1 MADEVLAVE
10 SVPLEEDFD
19 TLVASLAIDD
29 TLEDKLAKLKKN
41 VDEKL
46 ADYVDVKHIE
56 KDEDFKAAKKYRAAV
71 NDVKKPIEA
80 QRKAAKKKYSDLLK
94 TFDKT
99 IGEITAPID
108 KLSDEY
114 KAEIDRYDG
123 ECRARRLA
131 ALSGHYYD
139 LAGEMGPLVP
149 YERIAD
155 DKWLNASFGEV
166 KAKNI
171 IERRVGELL
180 HQFKFVNGL
189 DYADESEKAWAVAW
203 WTRTLPADSGEVAAA
218 VAAHRE
224 EAAKAASLVSTYEQ
238 ATASEPEPEPAPLPP
253 DPEPMPVEEPEP
265 PLGVPRCVRVVP
277 SRPEPD
283 VAEDAAPAPQRGY
296 RVVIECATADELRRV
311 RAVMVENGIHGYVER
326 MWDMEEKNLP
336 PLRTPEQRR
345 EAMAK
350 AVHTRRERAAFKAAC
365 KAGNIPPE
373 VAIEAPIAAKLKVEE
388 FARSFPGIGPVTA
401 QKIVEACHIRDGRSV
416 SGLGYMQGP
425 RLVEAIKSHMTA
437 KEDGQ

>member
-10 SVPLEEDFD
+10 AVPLEEDFD

-29 TLEDKLAKLKKN
+29 TLEDKLAKLNKN

-56 KDEDFKAAKKYRAAV
+56 NDDDFKAAKKYRAAV
-71 NDVKKPIEA
+71 NAVKEPIEE

-114 KAEIDRYDG
+114 KAEIDLYDG
-123 ECRARRLA
+123 ECRKRRLT
-131 ALSGHYYD
+131 ALKGHYYD

-189 DYADESEKAWAVAW
+189 DYADESEKAWAIAW
-203 WTRTLPADSGEVAAA
+203 WTRTLPMDSGEVAAA

-224 EAAKAASLVSTYEQ
+224 EVAKAASLVSTYEQ
-238 ATASEPEPEPAPLPP
+238 ATASKPEPVPLDPEPVPAEQPEPE
-253 DPEPMPVEEPEP
+253 DPF
-265 PLGVPRCVRVVP
+265 GGPRCVRVVP
-277 SRPEPD
+277 SRPEPE

-311 RAVMVENGIHGYVER
+311 RAVMVDNGIHGHVER
-326 MWDMEEKNLP
+326 M
-336 PLRTPEQRR
+336 
-345 EAMAK
+345 
-350 AVHTRRERAAFKAAC
+350 
-365 KAGNIPPE
+365 
-373 VAIEAPIAAKLKVEE
+373 
-388 FARSFPGIGPVTA
+388 
-401 QKIVEACHIRDGRSV
+401 
-416 SGLGYMQGP
+416 
-425 RLVEAIKSHMTA
+425 
-437 KEDGQ
+437 

>member
-10 SVPLEEDFD
+10 AVPLEEDFD

-29 TLEDKLAKLKKN
+29 TLEDKLSRLKKE

-46 ADYVDVKHIE
+46 ADYRDVKHIE

-108 KLSDEY
+108 RLSDEY

-203 WTRTLPADSGEVAAA
+203 WTRTLPMDSGEVAAA

-224 EAAKAASLVSTYEQ
+224 EVARAAALVSTYER
-238 ATASEPEPEPAPLPP
+238 ATAPAPEPELEPEPLPLGFAEAPEPEPLPP
-253 DPEPMPVEEPEP
+253 DPEPLPAEEPEP

-283 VAEDAAPAPQRGY
+283 AAENAAPAPQGGY

-326 MWDMEEKNLP
+326 M
-336 PLRTPEQRR
+336 
-345 EAMAK
+345 
-350 AVHTRRERAAFKAAC
+350 
-365 KAGNIPPE
+365 
-373 VAIEAPIAAKLKVEE
+373 
-388 FARSFPGIGPVTA
+388 
-401 QKIVEACHIRDGRSV
+401 
-416 SGLGYMQGP
+416 
-425 RLVEAIKSHMTA
+425 
-437 KEDGQ
+437 

>member
-10 SVPLEEDFD
+10 AVPLEEDFD

-29 TLEDKLAKLKKN
+29 TLEDKLARLKKN

-46 ADYVDVKHIE
+46 ADYADVKRIE

-108 KLSDEY
+108 ALSDEY
-114 KAEIDRYDG
+114 KAEIDRYDV
-123 ECRARRLA
+123 ECRKRRLT
-131 ALSGHYYD
+131 ALKGHYYD

-189 DYADESEKAWAVAW
+189 DYADEDEKAWAVAW
-203 WTRTLPADSGEVAAA
+203 WTRTLPMDSGEVAAA

-224 EAAKAASLVSTYEQ
+224 EVTKAAALVSTYEQ
-238 ATASEPEPEPAPLPP
+238 ATAPAPEPEPLSP
-253 DPEPMPVEEPEP
+253 DPEPAAVEQPEPEDP
-265 PLGVPRCVRVVP
+265 FGGPRCVRVVP
-277 SRPEPD
+277 SRPEP
-283 VAEDAAPAPQRGY
+283 DAAPAPQRGY

-311 RAVMVENGIHGYVER
+311 RAVMVENGIHGHVER
-326 MWDMEEKNLP
+326 M
-336 PLRTPEQRR
+336 
-345 EAMAK
+345 
-350 AVHTRRERAAFKAAC
+350 
-365 KAGNIPPE
+365 
-373 VAIEAPIAAKLKVEE
+373 
-388 FARSFPGIGPVTA
+388 
-401 QKIVEACHIRDGRSV
+401 
-416 SGLGYMQGP
+416 
-425 RLVEAIKSHMTA
+425 
-437 KEDGQ
+437 

>member
-10 SVPLEEDFD
+10 AVPLEEDFD

-46 ADYVDVKHIE
+46 ADYMDVKRIK
-56 KDEDFKAAKKYRAAV
+56 KDEDFKAAKKYRTAV
-71 NDVKKPIEA
+71 NAVKEPIEE
-80 QRKAAKKKYSDLLK
+80 QRKAAKKKYRDLLK
-94 TFDKT
+94 TFDET

-108 KLSDEY
+108 KLSDKY

-123 ECRARRLA
+123 ECRKRCLT
-131 ALSGHYYD
+131 ALKGHYCD

-203 WTRTLPADSGEVAAA
+203 WARTLPADSGEVAAA

-224 EAAKAASLVSTYEQ
+224 EVAKAAALVSTYEQ
-238 ATASEPEPEPAPLPP
+238 ATVPQPEPEPEPLPL
-253 DPEPMPVEEPEP
+253 DPEPVAVEQPEPEP
-265 PLGVPRCVRVVP
+265 EDPFGGPRCVRVVP
-277 SRPEPD
+277 SRPEPE

-311 RAVMVENGIHGYVER
+311 RTVMVDNDIHGYVER
-326 MWDMEEKNLP
+326 M
-336 PLRTPEQRR
+336 
-345 EAMAK
+345 
-350 AVHTRRERAAFKAAC
+350 
-365 KAGNIPPE
+365 
-373 VAIEAPIAAKLKVEE
+373 
-388 FARSFPGIGPVTA
+388 
-401 QKIVEACHIRDGRSV
+401 
-416 SGLGYMQGP
+416 
-425 RLVEAIKSHMTA
+425 
-437 KEDGQ
+437 

>member
-10 SVPLEEDFD
+10 AVPLEEDFD

-46 ADYVDVKHIE
+46 ADYRDVKHIE
-56 KDEDFKAAKKYRAAV
+56 KDEDFKAAKRYRTAV
-71 NDVKKPIEA
+71 NDVKKPIEE
-80 QRKAAKKKYSDLLK
+80 QRKAAKKKYGDLLK

-108 KLSDEY
+108 RLSDEY

-123 ECRARRLA
+123 ECRKRRLT
-131 ALSGHYYD
+131 ALKGHYYD

-203 WTRTLPADSGEVAAA
+203 WTRTLPMDSGEVAAA

-224 EAAKAASLVSTYEQ
+224 EVAKAAALVSTYEQ
-238 ATASEPEPEPAPLPP
+238 ATAPAPEPAPLPP
-253 DPEPMPVEEPEP
+253 DPEPMPAEEPEP

-311 RAVMVENGIHGYVER
+311 RAVMVENGIHGHVER
-326 MWDMEEKNLP
+326 M
-336 PLRTPEQRR
+336 
-345 EAMAK
+345 
-350 AVHTRRERAAFKAAC
+350 
-365 KAGNIPPE
+365 
-373 VAIEAPIAAKLKVEE
+373 
-388 FARSFPGIGPVTA
+388 
-401 QKIVEACHIRDGRSV
+401 
-416 SGLGYMQGP
+416 
-425 RLVEAIKSHMTA
+425 
-437 KEDGQ
+437 

>member
-1 MADEVLAVE
+1 MAVE
-10 SVPLEEDFD
+10 AVPLEEDFD

-56 KDEDFKAAKKYRAAV
+56 KDEDFKAAKRYRTAV

-123 ECRARRLA
+123 ECRKRRLT
-131 ALSGHYYD
+131 ALKGHYYD

-155 DKWLNASFGEV
+155 DRWLNASFGEV

-203 WTRTLPADSGEVAAA
+203 RTRTLPADSGEVAAA

-224 EAAKAASLVSTYEQ
+224 EVAKAAALAATYEQ
-238 ATASEPEPEPAPLPP
+238 ATAPAPEPEPEPAPLPP

-311 RAVMVENGIHGYVER
+311 RAVMGENGIHGHVER
-326 MWDMEEKNLP
+326 MYDMKEKNPP
-336 PLRTPEQRR
+336 PLRTPEQRK

-350 AVHTRRERAAFKAAC
+350 AVHTRRARAAIKAAC
-365 KAGNIPPE
+365 QAGNIPPE
-373 VAIEAPIAAKLKVEE
+373 AAIEAPIAQRRKVEE
-388 FARSFPGIGPVTA
+388 VVRSCPGSGTVKA
-401 QKIVEACHIRDGRSV
+401 KVIV
-416 SGLGYMQGP
+416 
-425 RLVEAIKSHMTA
+425 
-437 KEDGQ
+437 

>member
-10 SVPLEEDFD
+10 AVPLEEDFD

-29 TLEDKLAKLKKN
+29 TLEDKLARLKKN

-46 ADYVDVKHIE
+46 ADYVDVKRIE
-56 KDEDFKAAKKYRAAV
+56 KDEDFKAAKKYRTAV
-71 NDVKKPIEA
+71 NDVKKPIEE

-94 TFDKT
+94 TFDET

-108 KLSDEY
+108 RLSDEY

-123 ECRARRLA
+123 ECRKRRLA
-131 ALSGHYYD
+131 ALEGHYYD

-155 DKWLNASFGEV
+155 DRWLNASFGEV

-203 WTRTLPADSGEVAAA
+203 WTRTLPVDSGEVAAA

-224 EAAKAASLVSTYEQ
+224 EVAKAAALVSTYEQ
-238 ATASEPEPEPAPLPP
+238 ATVPQPEPEPAPLPP

-265 PLGVPRCVRVVP
+265 PFGGPRCVRVVP
-277 SRPEPD
+277 SRPEPE

-296 RVVIECATADELRRV
+296 RVVIECATEDELRRV
-311 RAVMVENGIHGYVER
+311 RAVMVDNGIHGYVER
-326 MWDMEEKNLP
+326 M
-336 PLRTPEQRR
+336 
-345 EAMAK
+345 
-350 AVHTRRERAAFKAAC
+350 
-365 KAGNIPPE
+365 
-373 VAIEAPIAAKLKVEE
+373 
-388 FARSFPGIGPVTA
+388 
-401 QKIVEACHIRDGRSV
+401 
-416 SGLGYMQGP
+416 
-425 RLVEAIKSHMTA
+425 
-437 KEDGQ
+437 

>member
-10 SVPLEEDFD
+10 AVPLEEDFD

-56 KDEDFKAAKKYRAAV
+56 NDDDFKAAKKYRAAI
-71 NDVKKPIEA
+71 NDVKKPIEE

-108 KLSDEY
+108 KLSDKY

-123 ECRARRLA
+123 ECRKRRLT
-131 ALSGHYYD
+131 ALKGHYYD

-166 KAKNI
+166 KSKNI

-180 HQFKFVNGL
+180 HQFKFVNDL

-203 WTRTLPADSGEVAAA
+203 WARTLPADSGEVAAA

-224 EAAKAASLVSTYEQ
+224 EAAKAAALVSTYEQ
-238 ATASEPEPEPAPLPP
+238 ATAPAPEPAPLPI
-253 DPEPMPVEEPEP
+253 DPEPVPAEEPEP
-265 PLGVPRCVRVVP
+265 PSGVPRCVRVVP

-283 VAEDAAPAPQRGY
+283 VAEDAASAPQRGY

-311 RAVMVENGIHGYVER
+311 RAVMVDNGIHGHVER
-326 MWDMEEKNLP
+326 M
-336 PLRTPEQRR
+336 
-345 EAMAK
+345 
-350 AVHTRRERAAFKAAC
+350 
-365 KAGNIPPE
+365 
-373 VAIEAPIAAKLKVEE
+373 
-388 FARSFPGIGPVTA
+388 
-401 QKIVEACHIRDGRSV
+401 
-416 SGLGYMQGP
+416 
-425 RLVEAIKSHMTA
+425 
-437 KEDGQ
+437 

>member
-10 SVPLEEDFD
+10 AVPLEEDFD

-29 TLEDKLAKLKKN
+29 TLEDKLARLKKN

-46 ADYVDVKHIE
+46 ADYRDVKRIE

-108 KLSDEY
+108 RLSDEY

-123 ECRARRLA
+123 ERRKCCLA
-131 ALSGHYYD
+131 ALKGHYYD
-139 LAGEMGPLVP
+139 LAGEMGSLVP

-155 DKWLNASFGEV
+155 DKWINASFGEV

-171 IERRVGELL
+171 IERRMGELL

-203 WTRTLPADSGEVAAA
+203 WTRTLPTDSGEVAAA

-224 EAAKAASLVSTYEQ
+224 EVAKAAALVSTYEQ
-238 ATASEPEPEPAPLPP
+238 ATAPEPAPEPEPLPL
-253 DPEPMPVEEPEP
+253 DPEPMNDEQPEPEDP
-265 PLGVPRCVRVVP
+265 FGGPRCVRVVP
-277 SRPEPD
+277 SRPEPE
-283 VAEDAAPAPQRGY
+283 VAEDAASEAQRGY
-296 RVVIECATADELRRV
+296 RVVIECATADELRGV
-311 RAVMVENGIHGYVER
+311 RDIMVENGIHGYVER
-326 MWDMEEKNLP
+326 M
-336 PLRTPEQRR
+336 
-345 EAMAK
+345 
-350 AVHTRRERAAFKAAC
+350 
-365 KAGNIPPE
+365 
-373 VAIEAPIAAKLKVEE
+373 
-388 FARSFPGIGPVTA
+388 
-401 QKIVEACHIRDGRSV
+401 
-416 SGLGYMQGP
+416 
-425 RLVEAIKSHMTA
+425 
-437 KEDGQ
+437 

>member
-10 SVPLEEDFD
+10 AVPLEEDFD

-29 TLEDKLAKLKKN
+29 TLEDKLAKLKKS

-46 ADYVDVKHIE
+46 ADYMDVKHIE

-71 NDVKKPIEA
+71 NDVKKPIEE

-123 ECRARRLA
+123 ECRKRRLT
-131 ALSGHYYD
+131 ALKGHYYD

-155 DKWLNASFGEV
+155 DRWLNASFGEV
-166 KAKNI
+166 KAKNT

-180 HQFKFVNGL
+180 HRFKFVNGM

-203 WTRTLPADSGEVAAA
+203 WTRTLPMDSGEVAAA

-224 EAAKAASLVSTYEQ
+224 EMAKAAAIVSTYEQ
-238 ATASEPEPEPAPLPP
+238 ATASKPEPVPEPVPAGHPEPE
-253 DPEPMPVEEPEP
+253 DPF
-265 PLGVPRCVRVVP
+265 GGPRCVRVVP
-277 SRPEPD
+277 SRPEPE

-296 RVVIECATADELRRV
+296 RVVIECATADELLRV
-311 RAVMVENGIHGYVER
+311 REVMVDNGIHGHVER
-326 MWDMEEKNLP
+326 M
-336 PLRTPEQRR
+336 
-345 EAMAK
+345 
-350 AVHTRRERAAFKAAC
+350 
-365 KAGNIPPE
+365 
-373 VAIEAPIAAKLKVEE
+373 
-388 FARSFPGIGPVTA
+388 
-401 QKIVEACHIRDGRSV
+401 
-416 SGLGYMQGP
+416 
-425 RLVEAIKSHMTA
+425 
-437 KEDGQ
+437 

>member
-10 SVPLEEDFD
+10 AVPLEEDFD

-71 NDVKKPIEA
+71 NAVKEPIEE
-80 QRKAAKKKYSDLLK
+80 QRKAAKKKYRDLLK

-123 ECRARRLA
+123 ECRKRRLT
-131 ALSGHYYD
+131 ALKGHYYD

-155 DKWLNASFGEV
+155 DRWLNASFGEV
-166 KAKNI
+166 KAKNV

-203 WTRTLPADSGEVAAA
+203 WTRTLPMDSGEVAAA

-224 EAAKAASLVSTYEQ
+224 EVAKAAALVSTYEQ
-238 ATASEPEPEPAPLPP
+238 ATAPEPEPVAVEQ
-253 DPEPMPVEEPEP
+253 PEPVPAEEPEP

-277 SRPEPD
+277 SRHEPD
-283 VAEDAAPAPQRGY
+283 VAEDAAPVPQRGY
-296 RVVIECATADELRRV
+296 RVIIECATADELRRV
-311 RAVMVENGIHGYVER
+311 RAVMVDNDIHGYVER
-326 MWDMEEKNLP
+326 M
-336 PLRTPEQRR
+336 
-345 EAMAK
+345 
-350 AVHTRRERAAFKAAC
+350 
-365 KAGNIPPE
+365 
-373 VAIEAPIAAKLKVEE
+373 
-388 FARSFPGIGPVTA
+388 
-401 QKIVEACHIRDGRSV
+401 
-416 SGLGYMQGP
+416 
-425 RLVEAIKSHMTA
+425 
-437 KEDGQ
+437 

>member
-10 SVPLEEDFD
+10 AVPLEEDFD
-19 TLVASLAIDD
+19 ALVASLAIDD

-56 KDEDFKAAKKYRAAV
+56 KDEDFKAAKRYRAAV

-108 KLSDEY
+108 RLSDEY

-123 ECRARRLA
+123 ECRKRRLA
-131 ALSGHYYD
+131 ALKSHYYD

-189 DYADESEKAWAVAW
+189 DYADEDEKSWAVAW
-203 WTRTLPADSGEVAAA
+203 WTRALPMDSGEVAAA

-224 EAAKAASLVSTYEQ
+224 EVAKAAALVSTYER
-238 ATASEPEPEPAPLPP
+238 AMAPAPEPEPLPLEFAEEPEPAPLPL
-253 DPEPMPVEEPEP
+253 DPEPVPAEEPEP

-277 SRPEPD
+277 SRHESKA
-283 VAEDAAPAPQRGY
+283 AEDAAPAPQRGY

-311 RAVMVENGIHGYVER
+311 RAVMVENGIHGHVER
-326 MWDMEEKNLP
+326 M
-336 PLRTPEQRR
+336 
-345 EAMAK
+345 
-350 AVHTRRERAAFKAAC
+350 
-365 KAGNIPPE
+365 
-373 VAIEAPIAAKLKVEE
+373 
-388 FARSFPGIGPVTA
+388 
-401 QKIVEACHIRDGRSV
+401 
-416 SGLGYMQGP
+416 
-425 RLVEAIKSHMTA
+425 
-437 KEDGQ
+437 

>member
-10 SVPLEEDFD
+10 AVPLEEDFD

-29 TLEDKLAKLKKN
+29 TLEDKLARLKKN

-46 ADYVDVKHIE
+46 AGYMDVKHIE

-123 ECRARRLA
+123 ECRSRRLA
-131 ALSGHYYD
+131 AISGHYYD

-149 YERIAD
+149 YKRIAD

-189 DYADESEKAWAVAW
+189 DYADESEKAWAVEW
-203 WTRTLPADSGEVAAA
+203 WTRTLPADSGEVVAA

-224 EAAKAASLVSTYEQ
+224 EAAKAAALVSTYEQ
-238 ATASEPEPEPAPLPP
+238 ATAPAPEP
-253 DPEPMPVEEPEP
+253 DPEPLPDEQPEPEP

-283 VAEDAAPAPQRGY
+283 VAEDAASAPQRGY

-311 RAVMVENGIHGYVER
+311 RAVMVDNGIHGYVER
-326 MWDMEEKNLP
+326 M
-336 PLRTPEQRR
+336 
-345 EAMAK
+345 
-350 AVHTRRERAAFKAAC
+350 
-365 KAGNIPPE
+365 
-373 VAIEAPIAAKLKVEE
+373 
-388 FARSFPGIGPVTA
+388 
-401 QKIVEACHIRDGRSV
+401 
-416 SGLGYMQGP
+416 
-425 RLVEAIKSHMTA
+425 
-437 KEDGQ
+437 

>member
-10 SVPLEEDFD
+10 AVPLEEDFD

-46 ADYVDVKHIE
+46 ADYMDVKRIK
-56 KDEDFKAAKKYRAAV
+56 KDEDFKAAKKYRTAV
-71 NDVKKPIEA
+71 NAVKEPIEE
-80 QRKAAKKKYSDLLK
+80 QRKAAKKKYRDLLK
-94 TFDKT
+94 TFDET

-108 KLSDEY
+108 KLSDKY

-131 ALSGHYYD
+131 ALKGHYYD

-203 WTRTLPADSGEVAAA
+203 WARTLPADSGEVAAA

-224 EAAKAASLVSTYEQ
+224 EVAKAAVLAATYEQ
-238 ATASEPEPEPAPLPP
+238 AMAPAPEPEPEPAPLPP
-253 DPEPMPVEEPEP
+253 DPEPLPDDQPEPEP

-277 SRPEPD
+277 SRPELD

-311 RAVMVENGIHGYVER
+311 RAVMVDNGIHGYVER
-326 MWDMEEKNLP
+326 M
-336 PLRTPEQRR
+336 
-345 EAMAK
+345 
-350 AVHTRRERAAFKAAC
+350 
-365 KAGNIPPE
+365 
-373 VAIEAPIAAKLKVEE
+373 
-388 FARSFPGIGPVTA
+388 
-401 QKIVEACHIRDGRSV
+401 
-416 SGLGYMQGP
+416 
-425 RLVEAIKSHMTA
+425 
-437 KEDGQ
+437 

>member
-10 SVPLEEDFD
+10 AVPLEEDFD

-29 TLEDKLAKLKKN
+29 TLEDKLARLKKN

-46 ADYVDVKHIE
+46 ADYMDVKRIE

-108 KLSDEY
+108 RLSDEY

-123 ECRARRLA
+123 GCRKRRLT
-131 ALSGHYYD
+131 ALKGHYYD

-203 WTRTLPADSGEVAAA
+203 WTRTLPMDSGEVAAA

-224 EAAKAASLVSTYEQ
+224 EVAKAAALVSTYEQ
-238 ATASEPEPEPAPLPP
+238 ATAPEPEPEPE
-253 DPEPMPVEEPEP
+253 DPF
-265 PLGVPRCVRVVP
+265 GGPRCVRVVP
-277 SRPEPD
+277 SHPEPE

-311 RAVMVENGIHGYVER
+311 KAVMVENGIHGHVER
-326 MWDMEEKNLP
+326 M
-336 PLRTPEQRR
+336 
-345 EAMAK
+345 
-350 AVHTRRERAAFKAAC
+350 
-365 KAGNIPPE
+365 
-373 VAIEAPIAAKLKVEE
+373 
-388 FARSFPGIGPVTA
+388 
-401 QKIVEACHIRDGRSV
+401 
-416 SGLGYMQGP
+416 
-425 RLVEAIKSHMTA
+425 
-437 KEDGQ
+437 

>member
-10 SVPLEEDFD
+10 AVPLEEDFD

-29 TLEDKLAKLKKN
+29 TLEDKLARLKKN

-46 ADYVDVKHIE
+46 ADFRDVKHIE
-56 KDEDFKAAKKYRAAV
+56 KDEDFKAAKKYRTAV
-71 NDVKKPIEA
+71 NDMKKPIEA
-80 QRKAAKKKYSDLLK
+80 QRKAAKKKYSDMLK

-108 KLSDEY
+108 RLSDKY

-123 ECRARRLA
+123 ECRKRRLT
-131 ALSGHYYD
+131 ALKGHYYD

-155 DKWLNASFGEV
+155 DRWLNASFGEV

-189 DYADESEKAWAVAW
+189 DYTDESEKAWAVAW
-203 WTRTLPADSGEVAAA
+203 WTRTLPMDSGEVAAA

-224 EAAKAASLVSTYEQ
+224 EVAKAAALVSTYEQ
-238 ATASEPEPEPAPLPP
+238 ATVPQPEPEPEPLPLV
-253 DPEPMPVEEPEP
+253 PEPVAVEQPEPEP
-265 PLGVPRCVRVVP
+265 EDPFGGPRCVRVVP
-277 SRPEPD
+277 SRPEPE
-283 VAEDAAPAPQRGY
+283 VAEEAPSAPQRGY

-311 RAVMVENGIHGYVER
+311 RAVMVENSIHGHVER
-326 MWDMEEKNLP
+326 M
-336 PLRTPEQRR
+336 
-345 EAMAK
+345 
-350 AVHTRRERAAFKAAC
+350 
-365 KAGNIPPE
+365 
-373 VAIEAPIAAKLKVEE
+373 
-388 FARSFPGIGPVTA
+388 
-401 QKIVEACHIRDGRSV
+401 
-416 SGLGYMQGP
+416 
-425 RLVEAIKSHMTA
+425 
-437 KEDGQ
+437 

>member
-10 SVPLEEDFD
+10 AVPLEEDFD

-29 TLEDKLAKLKKN
+29 TLEDKLARLKKN

-46 ADYVDVKHIE
+46 ADYRDVKRIE
-56 KDEDFKAAKKYRAAV
+56 KDEDFKAAKKYRTAV
-71 NDVKKPIEA
+71 NDVKKPIEE

-99 IGEITAPID
+99 IGEITAPVD
-108 KLSDEY
+108 RLSDEY

-123 ECRARRLA
+123 ECRKRRLA
-131 ALSGHYYD
+131 ALKGHYYD

-203 WTRTLPADSGEVAAA
+203 WTRTLPMDSGEVAAA

-224 EAAKAASLVSTYEQ
+224 EVAKAAALVSTYEQ
-238 ATASEPEPEPAPLPP
+238 ATAPQPEPDPEPVPP
-253 DPEPMPVEEPEP
+253 DPEPVAVEQPEPEP
-265 PLGVPRCVRVVP
+265 EDPFGGPRCVRVVP
-277 SRPEPD
+277 SRPEPE
-283 VAEDAAPAPQRGY
+283 VAEEAPSALQRGY

-311 RAVMVENGIHGYVER
+311 RAVMVENGIHGHVER
-326 MWDMEEKNLP
+326 M
-336 PLRTPEQRR
+336 
-345 EAMAK
+345 
-350 AVHTRRERAAFKAAC
+350 
-365 KAGNIPPE
+365 
-373 VAIEAPIAAKLKVEE
+373 
-388 FARSFPGIGPVTA
+388 
-401 QKIVEACHIRDGRSV
+401 
-416 SGLGYMQGP
+416 
-425 RLVEAIKSHMTA
+425 
-437 KEDGQ
+437 

>member
-10 SVPLEEDFD
+10 VVPLEEDFD

-29 TLEDKLAKLKKN
+29 TLEDKLARLKKN

-46 ADYVDVKHIE
+46 ADYRDVKHIE

-80 QRKAAKKKYSDLLK
+80 QRKAAKKKYNDLLK

-108 KLSDEY
+108 ALSDEY

-123 ECRARRLA
+123 ECRKRRLT
-131 ALSGHYYD
+131 ALKGHYCD

-155 DKWLNASFGEV
+155 DRWLNASFGEV

-189 DYADESEKAWAVAW
+189 DYADEDEKAWAVAW

-224 EAAKAASLVSTYEQ
+224 EVAKVASLVSTYEQ
-238 ATASEPEPEPAPLPP
+238 ATASKPEPVPLDPEPVPAEHPEPE
-253 DPEPMPVEEPEP
+253 DPF
-265 PLGVPRCVRVVP
+265 GGPRCVRVVP

-283 VAEDAAPAPQRGY
+283 AAEDAAPAQQRGY
-296 RVVIECATADELRRV
+296 RVVIECATADELLRV
-311 RAVMVENGIHGYVER
+311 RAVMVDNGIHGHVER
-326 MWDMEEKNLP
+326 M
-336 PLRTPEQRR
+336 
-345 EAMAK
+345 
-350 AVHTRRERAAFKAAC
+350 
-365 KAGNIPPE
+365 
-373 VAIEAPIAAKLKVEE
+373 
-388 FARSFPGIGPVTA
+388 
-401 QKIVEACHIRDGRSV
+401 
-416 SGLGYMQGP
+416 
-425 RLVEAIKSHMTA
+425 
-437 KEDGQ
+437 

>member
-10 SVPLEEDFD
+10 AVPLEEDFD

-108 KLSDEY
+108 RLSDEY

-155 DKWLNASFGEV
+155 DRWLNASFGEV
-166 KAKNI
+166 KAKNV

-203 WTRTLPADSGEVAAA
+203 WAMTLPTDSGEVAAA

-224 EAAKAASLVSTYEQ
+224 EVAKAASLVSTYEQ
-238 ATASEPEPEPAPLPP
+238 ATASKPEPVPEPVPLDPEPVPAEHPEPE
-253 DPEPMPVEEPEP
+253 DPF
-265 PLGVPRCVRVVP
+265 GGPRCVRVVP
-277 SRPEPD
+277 SRHEPD
-283 VAEDAAPAPQRGY
+283 VAEDAASAPQGGHL
-296 RVVIECATADELRRV
+296 VVIECATADELLRV
-311 RAVMVENGIHGYVER
+311 MTIMVENGVHGYVER
-326 MWDMEEKNLP
+326 M
-336 PLRTPEQRR
+336 
-345 EAMAK
+345 
-350 AVHTRRERAAFKAAC
+350 
-365 KAGNIPPE
+365 
-373 VAIEAPIAAKLKVEE
+373 
-388 FARSFPGIGPVTA
+388 
-401 QKIVEACHIRDGRSV
+401 
-416 SGLGYMQGP
+416 
-425 RLVEAIKSHMTA
+425 
-437 KEDGQ
+437 

>member
-1 MADEVLAVE
+1 M
-10 SVPLEEDFD
+10 
-19 TLVASLAIDD
+19 
-29 TLEDKLAKLKKN
+29 
-41 VDEKL
+41 
-46 ADYVDVKHIE
+46 
-56 KDEDFKAAKKYRAAV
+56 
-71 NDVKKPIEA
+71 KKPIEE

-108 KLSDEY
+108 KLSDKY

-123 ECRARRLA
+123 ECRKRRLT
-131 ALSGHYYD
+131 ALKGHYYD

-203 WTRTLPADSGEVAAA
+203 WTRTLPMDSGEVAAA

-224 EAAKAASLVSTYEQ
+224 EVAKAAALAATYEQ
-238 ATASEPEPEPAPLPP
+238 AMAPAPEPEPEPEPLPL
-253 DPEPMPVEEPEP
+253 DPEPVPAKEPEP

-277 SRPEPD
+277 SRPEPN

-311 RAVMVENGIHGYVER
+311 RAVMVDNDIHGYVER
-326 MWDMEEKNLP
+326 M
-336 PLRTPEQRR
+336 
-345 EAMAK
+345 
-350 AVHTRRERAAFKAAC
+350 
-365 KAGNIPPE
+365 
-373 VAIEAPIAAKLKVEE
+373 
-388 FARSFPGIGPVTA
+388 
-401 QKIVEACHIRDGRSV
+401 
-416 SGLGYMQGP
+416 
-425 RLVEAIKSHMTA
+425 
-437 KEDGQ
+437 

>member
-10 SVPLEEDFD
+10 AVPLEEDFD

-46 ADYVDVKHIE
+46 ADYADVKRIE
-56 KDEDFKAAKKYRAAV
+56 KDEDFKAAKKYRTAV

-108 KLSDEY
+108 RLSDEY

-123 ECRARRLA
+123 ECRKRRLA

-166 KAKNI
+166 KAKSI

-203 WTRTLPADSGEVAAA
+203 WTRTLPMDSGEVAAA

-224 EAAKAASLVSTYEQ
+224 EAAKAAALVSTYEQ
-238 ATASEPEPEPAPLPP
+238 ATAPQQAPAPEPVVVERPEPE
-253 DPEPMPVEEPEP
+253 D

-277 SRPEPD
+277 SRPEPKA
-283 VAEDAAPAPQRGY
+283 AEDAAPASQGGY
-296 RVVIECATADELRRV
+296 RMVVECATADELLRL
-311 RAVMVENGIHGYVER
+311 RALIVENGFHGYVER
-326 MWDMEEKNLP
+326 M
-336 PLRTPEQRR
+336 
-345 EAMAK
+345 
-350 AVHTRRERAAFKAAC
+350 
-365 KAGNIPPE
+365 
-373 VAIEAPIAAKLKVEE
+373 
-388 FARSFPGIGPVTA
+388 
-401 QKIVEACHIRDGRSV
+401 
-416 SGLGYMQGP
+416 
-425 RLVEAIKSHMTA
+425 
-437 KEDGQ
+437 

>member
-10 SVPLEEDFD
+10 AVPLEEDFD

-46 ADYVDVKHIE
+46 ADYMDVKHIE
-56 KDEDFKAAKKYRAAV
+56 RDEDYKAAKKYRTAV
-71 NDVKKPIEA
+71 NAVKEPIEE
-80 QRKAAKKKYSDLLK
+80 QRKAAKKKYRDLLK
-94 TFDKT
+94 TFDET

-123 ECRARRLA
+123 ECRKRRLT
-131 ALSGHYYD
+131 ALKGHYYD

-155 DKWLNASFGEV
+155 DRWLNASFGEV
-166 KAKNI
+166 KSKNI

-203 WTRTLPADSGEVAAA
+203 WARTLPADSGEVAAA

-224 EAAKAASLVSTYEQ
+224 EAAKAAALVSTYEQ
-238 ATASEPEPEPAPLPP
+238 ATAPAPEP
-253 DPEPMPVEEPEP
+253 DPEPLPDEQPEPEP

-283 VAEDAAPAPQRGY
+283 VAEDEAPAPQRGY

-326 MWDMEEKNLP
+326 M
-336 PLRTPEQRR
+336 
-345 EAMAK
+345 
-350 AVHTRRERAAFKAAC
+350 
-365 KAGNIPPE
+365 
-373 VAIEAPIAAKLKVEE
+373 
-388 FARSFPGIGPVTA
+388 
-401 QKIVEACHIRDGRSV
+401 
-416 SGLGYMQGP
+416 
-425 RLVEAIKSHMTA
+425 
-437 KEDGQ
+437 

>member
-10 SVPLEEDFD
+10 AVPLEEDFD

-108 KLSDEY
+108 RLSDEY

-203 WTRTLPADSGEVAAA
+203 WTRTLPMDSGEVAAA
-218 VAAHRE
+218 VAAHRK
-224 EAAKAASLVSTYEQ
+224 EAAKAAALVSTYER
-238 ATASEPEPEPAPLPP
+238 ATAPAPEPEPEPLDHEPL
-253 DPEPMPVEEPEP
+253 DPEPMPAEHPEPEP
-265 PLGVPRCVRVVP
+265 EDPFGGPRCVRVVP
-277 SRPEPD
+277 SRPEPEA
-283 VAEDAAPAPQRGY
+283 AEDAASAPQRGW
-296 RVVIECATADELRRV
+296 RMVIECATADELRRA
-311 RAVMVENGIHGYVER
+311 RTIAVENGLHGYVER
-326 MWDMEEKNLP
+326 M
-336 PLRTPEQRR
+336 
-345 EAMAK
+345 
-350 AVHTRRERAAFKAAC
+350 
-365 KAGNIPPE
+365 
-373 VAIEAPIAAKLKVEE
+373 
-388 FARSFPGIGPVTA
+388 
-401 QKIVEACHIRDGRSV
+401 
-416 SGLGYMQGP
+416 
-425 RLVEAIKSHMTA
+425 
-437 KEDGQ
+437 

>member
-10 SVPLEEDFD
+10 AVPLEEDFD

-123 ECRARRLA
+123 ECRKRRLT
-131 ALSGHYYD
+131 ALKGHYYD

-155 DKWLNASFGEV
+155 DRWLNASFGEV

-224 EAAKAASLVSTYEQ
+224 EVAKAGLERSINQYFAALTNMRSVGVMGDERTYDY
-238 ATASEPEPEPAPLPP
+238 A
-253 DPEPMPVEEPEP
+253 
-265 PLGVPRCVRVVP
+265 
-277 SRPEPD
+277 
-283 VAEDAAPAPQRGY
+283 VA
-296 RVVIECATADELRRV
+296 L
-311 RAVMVENGIHGYVER
+311 RAVNTVDFM
-326 MWDMEEKNLP
+326 
-336 PLRTPEQRR
+336 TA
-345 EAMAK
+345 EAA
-350 AVHTRRERAAFKAAC
+350 
-365 KAGNIPPE
+365 NIPFE
-373 VAIEAPIAAKLKVEE
+373 VLQRVMSRIINEVKGVNRCFYDITSKPPGTIEFE
-388 FARSFPGIGPVTA
+388 
-401 QKIVEACHIRDGRSV
+401 
-416 SGLGYMQGP
+416 
-425 RLVEAIKSHMTA
+425 
-437 KEDGQ
+437 

>member
-10 SVPLEEDFD
+10 AVPLEEDFD

-108 KLSDEY
+108 ALSDEY

-123 ECRARRLA
+123 ECRTRRLT
-131 ALSGHYYD
+131 ALKGHYYD

-224 EAAKAASLVSTYEQ
+224 EVAKAASLVSTYEQ
-238 ATASEPEPEPAPLPP
+238 ATASKPEPQLL
-253 DPEPMPVEEPEP
+253 DPEPVGVEQSEPEDP
-265 PLGVPRCVRVVP
+265 FGGPRCVRVVP
-277 SRPEPD
+277 SRPEPE
-283 VAEDAAPAPQRGY
+283 VAEDAATALQRGY
-296 RVVIECATADELRRV
+296 RVVIECATADELR
-311 RAVMVENGIHGYVER
+311 
-326 MWDMEEKNLP
+326 
-336 PLRTPEQRR
+336 
-345 EAMAK
+345 
-350 AVHTRRERAAFKAAC
+350 C
-365 KAGNIPPE
+365 
-373 VAIEAPIAAKLKVEE
+373 
-388 FARSFPGIGPVTA
+388 
-401 QKIVEACHIRDGRSV
+401 V

-425 RLVEAIKSHMTA
+425 RLVAFIKNNMTA

>member
-10 SVPLEEDFD
+10 AVPLEEDFD

-46 ADYVDVKHIE
+46 ADYMDVKRIK
-56 KDEDFKAAKKYRAAV
+56 KDEDFKAAKKYRTAV
-71 NDVKKPIEA
+71 NAVKEPIEE
-80 QRKAAKKKYSDLLK
+80 QRKAAKKKYRDLLK
-94 TFDKT
+94 TFDET

-108 KLSDEY
+108 KLSDKY

-123 ECRARRLA
+123 ECRKRRLT
-131 ALSGHYYD
+131 ALKGHYYD

-166 KAKNI
+166 KSKNI

-203 WTRTLPADSGEVAAA
+203 WARTLPADSGEVAAA

-224 EAAKAASLVSTYEQ
+224 EVAKAAALAATYEQ
-238 ATASEPEPEPAPLPP
+238 AMAPAPEPEPEPEPLPL
-253 DPEPMPVEEPEP
+253 DPEPVAAEQPEPEP
-265 PLGVPRCVRVVP
+265 PLCAPRCVRVVP
-277 SRPEPD
+277 PRPEPD
-283 VAEDAAPAPQRGY
+283 VAEGAVPAPQRRY

-311 RAVMVENGIHGYVER
+311 RAVMVENGIHGHVER
-326 MWDMEEKNLP
+326 M
-336 PLRTPEQRR
+336 
-345 EAMAK
+345 
-350 AVHTRRERAAFKAAC
+350 
-365 KAGNIPPE
+365 
-373 VAIEAPIAAKLKVEE
+373 
-388 FARSFPGIGPVTA
+388 
-401 QKIVEACHIRDGRSV
+401 
-416 SGLGYMQGP
+416 
-425 RLVEAIKSHMTA
+425 
-437 KEDGQ
+437 

>member
-10 SVPLEEDFD
+10 AVPLEEDFD

-46 ADYVDVKHIE
+46 ADYADVKHIE
-56 KDEDFKAAKKYRAAV
+56 KDKDFKAAKKYRAAV

-99 IGEITAPID
+99 ISEITAPID

-131 ALSGHYYD
+131 ALKGHYYD

-203 WTRTLPADSGEVAAA
+203 WTRTLPMDSGEVAAA

-224 EAAKAASLVSTYEQ
+224 EVAKAAALVSTYKQ
-238 ATASEPEPEPAPLPP
+238 AVEPAPEPEPEPEPLPP
-253 DPEPMPVEEPEP
+253 DPEPVPAEHPEPEDP
-265 PLGVPRCVRVVP
+265 FGGPRCVRVVP
-277 SRPEPD
+277 SRPEPGA
-283 VAEDAAPAPQRGY
+283 AEDAAPAPQGGY

-311 RAVMVENGIHGYVER
+311 RAVMVENGIHGHVER
-326 MWDMEEKNLP
+326 M
-336 PLRTPEQRR
+336 
-345 EAMAK
+345 
-350 AVHTRRERAAFKAAC
+350 
-365 KAGNIPPE
+365 
-373 VAIEAPIAAKLKVEE
+373 
-388 FARSFPGIGPVTA
+388 
-401 QKIVEACHIRDGRSV
+401 
-416 SGLGYMQGP
+416 
-425 RLVEAIKSHMTA
+425 
-437 KEDGQ
+437 

>member
-10 SVPLEEDFD
+10 AVPLEEDFD

-46 ADYVDVKHIE
+46 ADYMDVKRIK
-56 KDEDFKAAKKYRAAV
+56 KDEDFKAAKKYRTAV
-71 NDVKKPIEA
+71 NAVKEPIEE
-80 QRKAAKKKYSDLLK
+80 QRKAAKKKYRDLLK
-94 TFDKT
+94 TFDET

-108 KLSDEY
+108 KLSDKY

-123 ECRARRLA
+123 ECRKRRLT
-131 ALSGHYYD
+131 ALKGHYYD

-155 DKWLNASFGEV
+155 DKWLNASFGEA
-166 KAKNI
+166 KSKNI

-203 WTRTLPADSGEVAAA
+203 WARTLPMDSGEVAAA

-224 EAAKAASLVSTYEQ
+224 EAAKAAALVSTYEQ
-238 ATASEPEPEPAPLPP
+238 ATAPEPEPAPLPP
-253 DPEPMPVEEPEP
+253 DPEPVPAEEPEP

-283 VAEDAAPAPQRGY
+283 AAENAAPVPQRGY
-296 RVVIECATADELRRV
+296 RVVIECATADELLRV
-311 RAVMVENGIHGYVER
+311 RTIMVENGVHGYVER
-326 MWDMEEKNLP
+326 M
-336 PLRTPEQRR
+336 
-345 EAMAK
+345 
-350 AVHTRRERAAFKAAC
+350 
-365 KAGNIPPE
+365 
-373 VAIEAPIAAKLKVEE
+373 
-388 FARSFPGIGPVTA
+388 
-401 QKIVEACHIRDGRSV
+401 
-416 SGLGYMQGP
+416 
-425 RLVEAIKSHMTA
+425 
-437 KEDGQ
+437 

>member
-1 MADEVLAVE
+1 MADDVLAVE
-10 SVPLEEDFD
+10 AVPLEEDFD

-123 ECRARRLA
+123 ECRKRRLT
-131 ALSGHYYD
+131 ALKGHYYD

-155 DKWLNASFGEV
+155 DRWLNASFGEV

-203 WTRTLPADSGEVAAA
+203 WTRAAA
-218 VAAHRE
+218 GGLGEGCGCGRRASRGRSPRPPRSRRPTSRRRHRRP
-224 EAAKAASLVSTYEQ
+224 SQ
-238 ATASEPEPEPAPLPP
+238 EPEPEPLPLG
-253 DPEPMPVEEPEP
+253 PEPVPAEQPEP
-265 PLGVPRCVRVVP
+265 PFGGPRCVRVVP

-283 VAEDAAPAPQRGY
+283 VAEDAAPAPQR
-296 RVVIECATADELRRV
+296 ATAWSSSAPRR
-311 RAVMVENGIHGYVER
+311 
-326 MWDMEEKNLP
+326 
-336 PLRTPEQRR
+336 TS
-345 EAMAK
+345 
-350 AVHTRRERAAFKAAC
+350 C
-365 KAGNIPPE
+365 
-373 VAIEAPIAAKLKVEE
+373 VA
-388 FARSFPGIGPVTA
+388 
-401 QKIVEACHIRDGRSV
+401 
-416 SGLGYMQGP
+416 
-425 RLVEAIKSHMTA
+425 
-437 KEDGQ
+437 

>member
-10 SVPLEEDFD
+10 AVPLEEDFD

-29 TLEDKLAKLKKN
+29 TLEDKLARLKKN

-46 ADYVDVKHIE
+46 ADYRDVKRIE

-80 QRKAAKKKYSDLLK
+80 QRRAAKRKYSDLLK

-108 KLSDEY
+108 RLSDEY

-123 ECRARRLA
+123 ECRKRRLA
-131 ALSGHYYD
+131 ALKGHYYD

-189 DYADESEKAWAVAW
+189 DYADEDEKAWAVAW
-203 WTRTLPADSGEVAAA
+203 WTRTLPMDSGEVAAA

-224 EAAKAASLVSTYEQ
+224 EVAKAAALVSTYEQ
-238 ATASEPEPEPAPLPP
+238 ATASKPEPVPEPVPLDPEPVPAEHPEPE
-253 DPEPMPVEEPEP
+253 DPF
-265 PLGVPRCVRVVP
+265 GGPRCVRVVP
-277 SRPEPD
+277 SRPEPE

-326 MWDMEEKNLP
+326 M
-336 PLRTPEQRR
+336 
-345 EAMAK
+345 
-350 AVHTRRERAAFKAAC
+350 
-365 KAGNIPPE
+365 
-373 VAIEAPIAAKLKVEE
+373 
-388 FARSFPGIGPVTA
+388 
-401 QKIVEACHIRDGRSV
+401 
-416 SGLGYMQGP
+416 
-425 RLVEAIKSHMTA
+425 
-437 KEDGQ
+437 

>member
-10 SVPLEEDFD
+10 AVPLEKDFD

-56 KDEDFKAAKKYRAAV
+56 KDEDFKAAKKYRTAV
-71 NDVKKPIEA
+71 NAVKEPIEE
-80 QRKAAKKKYSDLLK
+80 QRKAAEKKYRDLLK
-94 TFDKT
+94 TFDET

-108 KLSDEY
+108 KLSDKY

-123 ECRARRLA
+123 ECRKRRLT
-131 ALSGHYYD
+131 ALKGHYYD

-166 KAKNI
+166 KSKNI

-203 WTRTLPADSGEVAAA
+203 WARTLPADSGEVAAA

-224 EAAKAASLVSTYEQ
+224 EAAKAAALVSTYEQ
-238 ATASEPEPEPAPLPP
+238 ATAPAPEP
-253 DPEPMPVEEPEP
+253 DPEPLPDEQPEPEP

-283 VAEDAAPAPQRGY
+283 VAEDAASAPQRGY

-311 RAVMVENGIHGYVER
+311 RAVMVDNGIHGYVER
-326 MWDMEEKNLP
+326 M
-336 PLRTPEQRR
+336 
-345 EAMAK
+345 
-350 AVHTRRERAAFKAAC
+350 
-365 KAGNIPPE
+365 
-373 VAIEAPIAAKLKVEE
+373 
-388 FARSFPGIGPVTA
+388 
-401 QKIVEACHIRDGRSV
+401 
-416 SGLGYMQGP
+416 
-425 RLVEAIKSHMTA
+425 
-437 KEDGQ
+437 

>member
-10 SVPLEEDFD
+10 AVPLEEDFD

-46 ADYVDVKHIE
+46 ADYMDVKRIK
-56 KDEDFKAAKKYRAAV
+56 KDEDFKAAKKYRTAV
-71 NDVKKPIEA
+71 NAVKEPIEE
-80 QRKAAKKKYSDLLK
+80 QRKAAKKKYRDLLK
-94 TFDKT
+94 TFDET

-108 KLSDEY
+108 KLSDKY

-123 ECRARRLA
+123 ECRKRRLT
-131 ALSGHYYD
+131 ALKGHYYD

-166 KAKNI
+166 KSKNI

-189 DYADESEKAWAVAW
+189 DYAEEKAWAVAW
-203 WTRTLPADSGEVAAA
+203 WARTLPADSGEVAAA

-224 EAAKAASLVSTYEQ
+224 EAAKAAALVSTYEQ
-238 ATASEPEPEPAPLPP
+238 ATAPAPEP
-253 DPEPMPVEEPEP
+253 DPEPLPDEQPEPEP

-283 VAEDAAPAPQRGY
+283 VAEDAASAPQRGY

-311 RAVMVENGIHGYVER
+311 RAVMVDNGIHGYVER
-326 MWDMEEKNLP
+326 M
-336 PLRTPEQRR
+336 
-345 EAMAK
+345 
-350 AVHTRRERAAFKAAC
+350 
-365 KAGNIPPE
+365 
-373 VAIEAPIAAKLKVEE
+373 
-388 FARSFPGIGPVTA
+388 
-401 QKIVEACHIRDGRSV
+401 
-416 SGLGYMQGP
+416 
-425 RLVEAIKSHMTA
+425 
-437 KEDGQ
+437 

>member
-10 SVPLEEDFD
+10 AVPLEEDFD

-123 ECRARRLA
+123 ECRKRRLA
-131 ALSGHYYD
+131 ALKGHYYD

-189 DYADESEKAWAVAW
+189 DYADEDEKAWAVAW
-203 WTRTLPADSGEVAAA
+203 WTRTLPMDSGEVAAA
-218 VAAHRE
+218 GAAHRE
-224 EAAKAASLVSTYEQ
+224 EVAKAAALVSTYEQ
-238 ATASEPEPEPAPLPP
+238 ATAPQPAPEPEPVV
-253 DPEPMPVEEPEP
+253 VEQSEPEDP
-265 PLGVPRCVRVVP
+265 FGGPRRVRVVP
-277 SRPEPD
+277 SRPEPE
-283 VAEDAAPAPQRGY
+283 VAEDVATAPQRGY
-296 RVVIECATADELRRV
+296 RVVIECATEDELLRV
-311 RAVMVENGIHGYVER
+311 RDVMVENGIHGHVEG
-326 MWDMEEKNLP
+326 M
-336 PLRTPEQRR
+336 
-345 EAMAK
+345 
-350 AVHTRRERAAFKAAC
+350 
-365 KAGNIPPE
+365 
-373 VAIEAPIAAKLKVEE
+373 
-388 FARSFPGIGPVTA
+388 
-401 QKIVEACHIRDGRSV
+401 
-416 SGLGYMQGP
+416 
-425 RLVEAIKSHMTA
+425 
-437 KEDGQ
+437 

>member
-10 SVPLEEDFD
+10 AVPLEEDFD

-56 KDEDFKAAKKYRAAV
+56 NDDDFKAAKKYRAAV

-108 KLSDEY
+108 ALSDEY
-114 KAEIDRYDG
+114 KAEIDRYDV
-123 ECRARRLA
+123 ECRKRRLT
-131 ALSGHYYD
+131 ALKGHYYD

-149 YERIAD
+149 YERIAN

-166 KAKNI
+166 KAKSI

-189 DYADESEKAWAVAW
+189 DYADEDEKAWAVAW
-203 WTRTLPADSGEVAAA
+203 WTRTLPMDSGEVAAA

-224 EAAKAASLVSTYEQ
+224 EVTKAAALVSTYEQ
-238 ATASEPEPEPAPLPP
+238 ATAPAPEPEPLSP
-253 DPEPMPVEEPEP
+253 DPEPAAVEQPEPEDP
-265 PLGVPRCVRVVP
+265 FGGPRCVRVVP

-283 VAEDAAPAPQRGY
+283 AAPAPQRGY
-296 RVVIECATADELRRV
+296 HVVIECATADELRRV
-311 RAVMVENGIHGYVER
+311 RAVMVENGIHGHVER
-326 MWDMEEKNLP
+326 M
-336 PLRTPEQRR
+336 
-345 EAMAK
+345 
-350 AVHTRRERAAFKAAC
+350 
-365 KAGNIPPE
+365 
-373 VAIEAPIAAKLKVEE
+373 
-388 FARSFPGIGPVTA
+388 
-401 QKIVEACHIRDGRSV
+401 
-416 SGLGYMQGP
+416 
-425 RLVEAIKSHMTA
+425 
-437 KEDGQ
+437 